1 MKVKM
6 ELIHSEYRGMTVSI
20 CHHSV
25 NHDNHNKDNELSEHN
40 SKLGYRPLTS
50 DIREVAVLR
59 SNRGPLVIGKWRDL
73 ETLLSSLRKAKEYI
87 DGYLD

>member
-25 NHDNHNKDNELSEHN
+25 NHDNHNKDNELSQHN
-40 SKLGYRPLTS
+40 SS

-59 SNRGPLVIGKWRDL
+59 SNKGPLVVGKWRDL
-73 ETLLSSLRKAKEYI
+73 ETMLSSLRKAKDYI

>member
-25 NHDNHNKDNELSEHN
+25 NHDNHNKDNELSQRN
-40 SKLGYRPLTS
+40 SS

-59 SNRGPLVIGKWRDL
+59 SNKGPLVVGKWRDL
-73 ETLLSSLRKAKEYI
+73 ETLLSSLRKAKDYI

>member
-25 NHDNHNKDNELSEHN
+25 NHDNHNKDNELSQRN
-40 SKLGYRPLTS
+40 SS

-59 SNRGPLVIGKWRDL
+59 SNNGPLVIGKWRDL
-73 ETLLSSLRKAKEYI
+73 ETMLSSLRKAKDYI

>member
-1 MKVKM
+1 MIQETTMKVKM

-25 NHDNHNKDNELSEHN
+25 NHDNHNKDNELSQRN
-40 SKLGYRPLTS
+40 SS

-59 SNRGPLVIGKWRDL
+59 SNNGPLVIGKWRDL
-73 ETLLSSLRKAKEYI
+73 ETMLSSLRKAKDYI

>member
-20 CHHSV
+20 CHHTA
-25 NHDNHNKDNELSEHN
+25 NYDNHNKDNELSQYN
-40 SKLGYRPLTS
+40 SS
-50 DIREVAVLR
+50 EIREVAVLR
-59 SNRGPLVIGKWRDL
+59 SNKGPMIVGKWRDL
-73 ETLLSSLRKAKEYI
+73 ETMLSSLRKAKDYI